1 MSNIANRLFES
12 YLPICLL
19 KRGKEGIELGE
30 WGGMEYLG
38 VNEGGEI
45 DQIYFMKKMLL
56 IIKNVIKLVKN

>member
-1 MSNIANRLFES
+1 M
-12 YLPICLL
+12 
-19 KRGKEGIELGE
+19 GE